1 MKLIVCTFVF
11 LLSLSTFLIAAEIST
26 NSIEGIDQKSVDF
39 QDFVDVEDERTALL
53 FDFNREF
60 THLVKSILNLKQF
73 LDILCI
79 TKCKHLKK

>member
-11 LLSLSTFLIAAEIST
+11 LLSLSSFLIAAKIST

-60 THLVKSILNLKQF
+60 NLEFNSYNCFSIAVGLWSLQK
-73 LDILCI
+73 
-79 TKCKHLKK
+79 